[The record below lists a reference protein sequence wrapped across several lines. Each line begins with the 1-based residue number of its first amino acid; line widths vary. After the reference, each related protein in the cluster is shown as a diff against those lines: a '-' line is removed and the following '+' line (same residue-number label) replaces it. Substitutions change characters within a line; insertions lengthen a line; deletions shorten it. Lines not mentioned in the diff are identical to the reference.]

1 MLVLKLSLS
10 LQPHPVCAQTVEN
23 REEDP
28 LRYKGMKHKKTGFGD
43 RHQGL
48 ILTTNYIAFMD
59 FFISLRCSFF
69 IYKMNITTL

>member
-1 MLVLKLSLS
+1 MLVLKLSLP
-10 LQPHPVCAQTVEN
+10 LQPHPDWVKTEEN

-28 LRYKGMKHKKTGFGD
+28 LRYKAMKHMKTGFGD

-48 ILTTNYIAFMD
+48 ILTISYIALVD
-59 FFISLRCSFF
+59 FFISLSFSFF